1 MVLTSHQTAA
11 RDRAS
16 RVCNKTTTCLMQGGS
31 KCVFC
36 ALLRRRSAA
45 SGLAG
50 VRSAAPS
57 HRPPA
62 GLLLGRLLLPRHRDL
77 LPLARA
83 RVAARV
89 LPCAPKRAATASAAG
104 GTPRPR
110 SARTPAGI
118 QLAGVSPEPE
128 PEGASQCSARAKWDK
143 AGGER
148 TSHGQPHAV
157 ALPPVALRTSAH
169 AAPLSP

>member
-1 MVLTSHQTAA
+1 MFSALFCEDVPPHPALLVSAPPLLRTARPQGSYLVGFFFPA
-11 RDRAS
+11 TVTFFPLRVRALQ
-16 RVCNKTTTCLMQGGS
+16 R
-31 KCVFC
+31 VFC
-36 ALLRRRSAA
+36 
-45 SGLAG
+45 
-50 VRSAAPS
+50 
-57 HRPPA
+57 PA
-62 GLLLGRLLLPRHRDL
+62 
-77 LPLARA
+77 
-83 RVAARV
+83 
-89 LPCAPKRAATASAAG
+89 KRAATASAAG